1 MISICLYFDFNQ
13 PISSLTYLIDEP
25 PERRIVLVDHI
36 VVVLQIGV
44 QRKLGQR
51 LPRRLVRHHI
61 DAVHVQRR
69 VLAHRRVGD
78 HRHALHVVVAQL
90 QVTVLCD

>member
-1 MISICLYFDFNQ
+1 MFALFKPSNCQ
-13 PISSLTYLIDEP
+13 PASLCVTHLIHKP
-25 PERRIVLVDHI
+25 PERRIVLVEHI
-36 VVVLQIGV
+36 VIVLQVRV
-44 QRKLGQR
+44 QRELGQR
-51 LPRRLVRHHI
+51 LPWRLVRHHI

-78 HRHALHVVVAQL
+78 HWHALHVVVAQL